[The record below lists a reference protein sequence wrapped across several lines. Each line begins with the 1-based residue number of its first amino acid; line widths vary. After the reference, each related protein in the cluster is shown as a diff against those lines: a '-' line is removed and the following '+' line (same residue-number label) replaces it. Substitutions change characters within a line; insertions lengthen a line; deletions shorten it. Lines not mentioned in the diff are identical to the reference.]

1 MPGRRGSYVDKFND
15 TNAVKKIVTDTTNRS
30 AIQMGDFDRPRRR
43 FVLGAWLS
51 ALGRIGS
58 GRIGFPVSMYPRRQ
72 ESHQP
77 L

>member
-1 MPGRRGSYVDKFND
+1 MDQFND
-15 TNAVKKIVTDTTNRS
+15 TNPMKKIVTDITNRS
-30 AIQMGDFDRPRRR
+30 TIQMGDFDPPRRR

-58 GRIGFPVSMYPRRQ
+58 GRNGFPVSPYPRRQ